1 MTYSPLPRNPAVAE
15 LPMPIARVDGRWH
28 LAIGRGSVPIHD
40 EALVR
45 DLQTLSTLLAPA
57 PARTDA
63 GR

>member
-40 EALVR
+40 VALVR
-45 DLQTLSTLLAPA
+45 DLQTLSALLAPA
-57 PARTDA
+57 PTRTDA